1 MFRIIIIHLHHN
13 TPRRKQS
20 MTPQIF
26 TYVILIVSVLYVVY
40 SIYPIFKAKKNNQEI
55 VVRPIRIVAAVI
67 VMILAIYAIATGNT
81 YDSIIDAINTKYG
94 R

>member
-1 MFRIIIIHLHHN
+1 
-13 TPRRKQS
+13 

-55 VVRPIRIVAAVI
+55 VVRPLQIVAAVI
-67 VMILAIYAIATGNT
+67 VMITAIYAIATGNT
-81 YDSIIDAINTKYG
+81 YDSIINAINTKYG

>member
-1 MFRIIIIHLHHN
+1 
-13 TPRRKQS
+13 

-26 TYVILIVSVLYVVY
+26 TYIILIVSVLYVVC

-55 VVRPIRIVAAVI
+55 VVRPLQIVAAVI
-67 VMILAIYAIATGNT
+67 VMITAIYAIATGNT
-81 YDSIIDAINTKYG
+81 YDSIINAINMKYG